1 MMHIS
6 IADIEQY
13 NPHLSENIWADYLGM
28 ISSFHIDLKTFMS
41 ENVEHTFGKPEYK
54 QLIWLVSCYHAF

>member
-1 MMHIS
+1 MHIS

-41 ENVEHTFGKPEYK
+41 ENVEHTFGKDFY
-54 QLIWLVSCYHAF
+54 LSINS